1 MPYPINTLTP
11 FIPAPETVPPFSSFP
26 TELIPCTKSDGERAW
41 RSVPDRA
48 GMLSSGDEPHGNA
61 VPLRAGVSWIRAAA
75 LSILMT
81 VLLSIALP
89 CHGLAEEY
97 RSRQVLVLHSYHKGF
112 TWTDDISRGIESRL
126 NEQGSTIRIHYEYMD
141 TKRVAGARYFRL
153 LHETYRLKFR
163 GMKFQVIIASDN
175 DAFEFLLRYRDD
187 LFPGTPVVFCG
198 VNDFEPSQ
206 LRGARLFTGV
216 NESADMGATFDL
228 ALRLHPSVKRI
239 VVINDT
245 TTTGRIM
252 HHKIVSL
259 IPSLPRRVAPTFLED
274 VTIPEIREAL
284 AKLGS
289 DCLVF
294 FTLFFQDGQGRFLE
308 YDEAISL
315 IAPLCPV
322 PIYGVWDFYLGN
334 GIVGGMLTSGYS
346 QGEEAAG
353 IAARILGGETPER
366 IPVVMKSPNRFMFDY
381 RQLTRFHIPRSALP
395 KESIVINRP
404 ASRYSVPSSVFWGA
418 VAALVASA
426 LIILLLTYNT
436 IRRMRAE
443 ERSRR
448 LAAIVDSSD
457 DAIIGKTPDGVITS
471 WNRGAANKFGYGEEE
486 VIGKSV
492 TLLIPPEQRD
502 DVLQVHEKIRRGE
515 HVEHF
520 EAVHMRKNGERIHM
534 SLTFSPVTD
543 DQGRVIAVSTIGRDI
558 SERKR
563 AEQLLLENALI
574 NRELEIAQQIQQ
586 SFLLECPHELPG
598 LLMAC
603 RCEPAAKV
611 GGDYYD
617 LFIPQEGL
625 VDCVIADITGHSV
638 GSALLMTETRS
649 VLQAE
654 VAPDRTP
661 GHLLGEMN
669 NLLHNDLSRAEMQLS
684 MFYARIDTPNH
695 RLSYA
700 NAGHC
705 RPLLYRSLSKVVQEL
720 DADGLIMGIMKGVR
734 FEEITVALNAGDVLL
749 LYTDGVIEAEGDHGE
764 LFGSARLGCLL
775 TEQHDRHPREIIDGI
790 LEEVTRF
797 TGTSVR
803 NDDIALFIIAVS

>member
-1 MPYPINTLTP
+1 MPRPLHRWP
-11 FIPAPETVPPFSSFP
+11 LLEAAPSPPSPSLHQSP
-26 TELIPCTKSDGERAW
+26 GQ
-41 RSVPDRA
+41 RA
-48 GMLSSGDEPHGNA
+48 GALILLVA
-61 VPLRAGVSWIRAAA
+61 VI
-75 LSILMT
+75 MM
-81 VLLSIALP
+81 IALP
-89 CHGLAEEY
+89 CAASAQETQH
-97 RSRQVLVLHSYHKGF
+97 RQVLVLHSYHKGF
-112 TWTDDISRGIESRL
+112 KWTDDISQGIASSL
-126 NEQGSTIRIHYEYMD
+126 NEQGIKTRIHYEYMD
-141 TKRVAGARYFRL
+141 TKRVSGPRYTGL
-153 LHETYRLKFR
+153 LRETYRLKFSA
-163 GMKFQVIIASDN
+163 MKFRVIIASDN
-175 DAFEFLLRYRDD
+175 DAFDFLLSYRDD

-206 LRGARLFTGV
+206 LHGTRLFTGV
-216 NESADMGATFDL
+216 NESADLAATFDL
-228 ALRLHPSVKRI
+228 ALRLHPSVRRI

-252 HHKIVSL
+252 HRKIVSL
-259 IPSLPRRVAPTFLED
+259 IPSLRRRVELTFLEA
-274 VTIPEIREAL
+274 VTIPEIREEL
-284 AKLGS
+284 AKLES
-289 DCLVF
+289 DSLVF
-294 FTLFFQDGQGRFLE
+294 FTLFFQDSKGRFLE

-315 IAPLCPV
+315 LAPLCPV

-334 GIVGGMLTSGYS
+334 GIVGGMLTSGFS
-346 QGEEAAG
+346 QGKA
-353 IAARILGGETPER
+353 AARIAGRILEGEAPQR
-366 IPVVMKSPNRFMFDY
+366 IPVVMKSPNSFMFDY
-381 RQLTRFHIPRSALP
+381 QQLSRFHIPRSALP
-395 KESIVINRP
+395 KGSIIINSP
-404 ASRYSVPSSVFWGA
+404 ASRYSVPRSVFWGA
-418 VAALVASA
+418 VAALVGSA
-426 LIILLLTYNT
+426 LIILFLTYNT

-486 VIGKSV
+486 MLGKSV
-492 TLLIPPEQRD
+492 TLLVPPEQRD
-502 DVLQVHEKIRRGE
+502 NVLRVHEKIRRGE

-520 EAVHMRKNGERIHM
+520 ETVHMRKNGERIHM

-543 DQGRVIAVSTIGRDI
+543 SQGRVIAVSTIGRDI

-586 SFLLECPHELPG
+586 SFLQECPQELPG

-617 LFIPQEGL
+617 LFTPREGL

-654 VAPDRTP
+654 VTPGRTP
-661 GHLLGEMN
+661 GQLLAEVN
-669 NLLHNDLSRAEMQLS
+669 NLLYNDLSRAEMQLS
-684 MFYARIDTPNH
+684 MFYARIDTPNQ

-705 RPLLYRSLSKVVQEL
+705 RPLLYHSRGKSVQEL
-720 DADGLIMGIMKGVR
+720 DADGLILGIRRGVC
-734 FEEITVALNAGDVLL
+734 FEEASIEVEAGDVLL
-749 LYTDGVIEAEGDHGE
+749 LYTDGVIEAERDRGE
-764 LFGSARLGCLL
+764 FFGSDRLSRLL
-775 TEQHDRHPREIIDGI
+775 TEQHERHPREIIDKI
-790 LEEVTRF
+790 LAEVTRF
-797 TGTSVR
+797 TRTRVR
-803 NDDIALFIIAVS
+803 ADDIALFVVTFTPDA

>member
-1 MPYPINTLTP
+1 MPRPLHSWTFLEATP
-11 FIPAPETVPPFSSFP
+11 SPRSPSMHQSPA
-26 TELIPCTKSDGERAW
+26 KQ
-41 RSVPDRA
+41 
-48 GMLSSGDEPHGNA
+48 A
-61 VPLRAGVSWIRAAA
+61 V
-75 LSILMT
+75 ILM
-81 VLLSIALP
+81 LLLATILAIALP
-89 CHGLAEEY
+89 RAASAQEPQH
-97 RSRQVLVLHSYHKGF
+97 RQVLVLHSYHKGF
-112 TWTDDISRGIESRL
+112 KWTDDISRGIVSSL
-126 NEQGSTIRIHYEYMD
+126 NEQGSGARIHYEYMD
-141 TKRVAGARYFRL
+141 TKRVAGPRYTRL
-153 LHETYRLKFR
+153 LRETYRLKFSA
-163 GMKFQVIIASDN
+163 MKFRVIIASDN
-175 DAFEFLLRYRDD
+175 DAFDFLLSYRDD

-198 VNDFEPSQ
+198 VNDFAPSQ
-206 LRGARLFTGV
+206 LHGARLFTGV
-216 NESADMGATFDL
+216 NESADLAATFDL
-228 ALRLHPSVKRI
+228 ALRLHPSVRRI
-239 VVINDT
+239 IVINDT

-252 HHKIVSL
+252 HRKINSL
-259 IPSLPRRVAPTFLED
+259 LPSLRRRVELTFLEAK
-274 VTIPEIREAL
+274 TIPEIREEL
-284 AKLGS
+284 AKLES
-289 DCLVF
+289 DSLVF
-294 FTLFFQDGQGRFLE
+294 FTLFFQDSKGRFLE

-315 IAPLCPV
+315 LAPLCPV

-334 GIVGGMLTSGYS
+334 GIVGGMLTSGFS
-346 QGEEAAG
+346 QGKA
-353 IAARILGGETPER
+353 AARIAGRILEGEAPQR
-366 IPVVMKSPNRFMFDY
+366 IPVVMKSPNSFMFDY
-381 RQLTRFHIPRSALP
+381 QQLTRFHIPRSALP
-395 KESIVINRP
+395 KGSIIINSP
-404 ASRYSVPSSVFWGA
+404 ASRYSVPRSVFWGA
-418 VAALVASA
+418 VAALVGSA
-426 LIILLLTYNT
+426 LIILFLTYNT
-436 IRRMRAE
+436 TRRMRAE

-486 VIGKSV
+486 MLGKSV
-492 TLLIPPEQRD
+492 TLLVPPEQRD

-520 EAVHMRKNGERIHM
+520 ETVHMRKNGERIHM

-543 DQGRVIAVSTIGRDI
+543 TQGRVIAVSTIGRDI

-586 SFLLECPHELPG
+586 SFLLECPQELPG

-617 LFIPQEGL
+617 LFTPREGL

-661 GHLLGEMN
+661 GQLLGEVN

-695 RLSYA
+695 RLIYA

-705 RPLLYRSLSKVVQEL
+705 RPLLYRSRGRSVQEL
-720 DADGLIMGIMKGVR
+720 DADGLILGISRGVR
-734 FEEITVALNAGDVLL
+734 FEEASIEVETGDVLL
-749 LYTDGVIEAEGDHGE
+749 LYTDGVIEAERDQGE
-764 LFGSARLGCLL
+764 FFGSDRLGRLL
-775 TEQHDRHPREIIDGI
+775 MEHHDRHPREIIDEI
-790 LEEVTRF
+790 LAQVTRF
-797 TGTSVR
+797 TGTRVR
-803 NDDIALFIIAVS
+803 ADDIALFVVTFTPDA

>member
-1 MPYPINTLTP
+1 MP
-11 FIPAPETVPPFSSFP
+11 
-26 TELIPCTKSDGERAW
+26 R
-41 RSVPDRA
+41 
-48 GMLSSGDEPHGNA
+48 
-61 VPLRAGVSWIRAAA
+61 PLRSWTIPEVVPSPRSLSMQQSPGKRAA
-75 LSILMT
+75 ILILLLA
-81 VLLSIALP
+81 VILSIALP
-89 CHGLAEEY
+89 RATSAQEPQH
-97 RSRQVLVLHSYHKGF
+97 RQVLVLHSYHKGF
-112 TWTDDISRGIESRL
+112 KWTDDISRGIASSL
-126 NEQGSTIRIHYEYMD
+126 NEQGIGTRIHYEYMD
-141 TKRVAGARYFRL
+141 TKRVAGPRYTGL
-153 LHETYRLKFR
+153 LRETYRLKFR
-163 GMKFQVIIASDN
+163 AMKFRVIIASDN
-175 DAFEFLLRYRDD
+175 DAFDFLLSYRDD

-206 LRGARLFTGV
+206 LHGARLFTGV
-216 NESADMGATFDL
+216 NESADLAATFDL
-228 ALRLHPSVKRI
+228 ALRLHPSVRRI

-252 HHKIVSL
+252 HRKISSL
-259 IPSLPRRVAPTFLED
+259 LPSLRRRVELTFLEA
-274 VTIPEIREAL
+274 VTIAEIRKEL
-284 AKLGS
+284 AKLES
-289 DCLVF
+289 NSLVF
-294 FTLFFQDGQGRFLE
+294 FTLFFQDSKGRFLE

-315 IAPLCPV
+315 LAPLCPV

-334 GIVGGMLTSGYS
+334 GIVGGMLTSGFS
-346 QGEEAAG
+346 QGKA
-353 IAARILGGETPER
+353 AARIAGRILEGEAPQR
-366 IPVVMKSPNRFMFDY
+366 IPVVMKSPNSFMFDY
-381 RQLTRFHIPRSALP
+381 QQLSRFHIPRSALP
-395 KESIVINRP
+395 KGSIIINSP
-404 ASRYSVPSSVFWGA
+404 ASRYSVPRSVFWGA
-418 VAALVASA
+418 VAALVGSA
-426 LIILLLTYNT
+426 LIILFLTYNT

-486 VIGKSV
+486 MLGKSV
-492 TLLIPPEQRD
+492 TLLVPPEQRD

-520 EAVHMRKNGERIHM
+520 ETVHMRKNGERIHM

-543 DQGRVIAVSTIGRDI
+543 TQGRVIAVSTIGRDI

-563 AEQLLLENALI
+563 NEQLLLENALI

-586 SFLLECPHELPG
+586 SFLLECPKELPG

-617 LFIPQEGL
+617 LFTPRDGL

-654 VAPDRTP
+654 VAPERTP
-661 GHLLGEMN
+661 GQLLGEVN
-669 NLLHNDLSRAEMQLS
+669 NLLHNDLTRAEMQLS
-684 MFYARIDTPNH
+684 MFYARIDTLNH

-705 RPLLYRSLSKVVQEL
+705 RPFLYHSRGKSVQEL
-720 DADGLIMGIMKGVR
+720 DADGLILGIRRGVC
-734 FEEITVALNAGDVLL
+734 FEDASIEVEAGDVLL
-749 LYTDGVIEAEGDHGE
+749 LYTDGVIEAERDRGE
-764 LFGSARLGCLL
+764 FFGSDRLGRLL
-775 TEQHDRHPREIIDGI
+775 MEHHDRHPREIIDEI
-790 LEEVTRF
+790 LAQVTRF
-797 TGTSVR
+797 TGTRVR
-803 NDDIALFIIAVS
+803 ADDIALFVVTFIPDS